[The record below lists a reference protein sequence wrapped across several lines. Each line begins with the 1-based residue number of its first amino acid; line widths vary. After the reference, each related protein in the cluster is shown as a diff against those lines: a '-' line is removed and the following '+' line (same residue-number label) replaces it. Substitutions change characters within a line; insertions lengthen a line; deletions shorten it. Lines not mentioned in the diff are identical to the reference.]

1 MICNYSTTRSD
12 SKFRSITMTSGTI
25 IPNNNNNNFLKK
37 KKKKKKK
44 EEEELECSR
53 VVVGNQ

>member
-25 IPNNNNNNFLKK
+25 IPNNNNNNFF
-37 KKKKKKK
+37 KKKK
-44 EEEELECSR
+44 EKKKR
-53 VVVGNQ
+53 KKKKN